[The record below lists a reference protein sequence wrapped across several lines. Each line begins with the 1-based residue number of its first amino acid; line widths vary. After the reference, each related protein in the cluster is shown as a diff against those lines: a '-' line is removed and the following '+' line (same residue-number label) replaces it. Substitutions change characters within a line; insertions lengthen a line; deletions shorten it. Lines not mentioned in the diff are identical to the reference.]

1 MNIRL
6 NMNEMYK
13 LPPKEV
19 LNPVK
24 ESINSIN
31 RYTSQKE
38 VEILTEHLS
47 SYADVPQETIF
58 LSSGSDLILKEFIF
72 LFSNNRQI
80 IIADPTFVVINNSA
94 HNTDSNVIKVRL
106 NEPDFKINLD
116 AVINQLDK
124 PSVIVLD
131 NPNNPT
137 ASMILTEKD
146 VETILE
152 YENVVLLIDE
162 AYFEFSK
169 FSYVK
174 LTRNYSNLAVV
185 RTLSKSFGLAGSGIG
200 YLIAGENIRKKFQ
213 GLEIMLPYPSVVA
226 GIKAFENQTYMKEY
240 INEVESEKRRIRR
253 KLSELEIVSY
263 PSFTNF
269 LLVKTKF
276 PHISER
282 LAERGVLVHD
292 ATNQLGSGYFRVT
305 IGSPKENTNFLEVLE
320 EIIKKNEN

>member
-1 MNIRL
+1 MNIKL
-6 NMNEMYK
+6 NMNEMYR
-13 LPPKEV
+13 LPPKEI
-19 LNPVK
+19 LDSVK
-24 ESINSIN
+24 ESINQIN
-31 RYTSQKE
+31 RYTPQKE
-38 VEILTEHLS
+38 VEILTEHIS

-106 NEPDFKINLD
+106 NEPEFKINLD
-116 AVINQLDK
+116 AVIDQLDK
-124 PSVIVLD
+124 PSLIVLD

-137 ASMILTEKD
+137 ASMILTEND

-152 YENVVLLIDE
+152 YENVILLIDE
-162 AYFEFSK
+162 AYFEFSN
-169 FSYVK
+169 FSYVEF
-174 LTRNYSNLAVV
+174 TRDYSNFAVV

-213 GLEIMLPYPSVVA
+213 GLETMLPYPSVVA
-226 GIKAFENQTYMKEY
+226 GIKAYENRSYMEKY
-240 INEVESEKRRIRR
+240 IKEVESEKKRIRR

-276 PHISER
+276 PNIIER
-282 LAERGVLVHD
+282 LAGKGVLVHD

-320 EIIKKNEN
+320 EIITKNEN